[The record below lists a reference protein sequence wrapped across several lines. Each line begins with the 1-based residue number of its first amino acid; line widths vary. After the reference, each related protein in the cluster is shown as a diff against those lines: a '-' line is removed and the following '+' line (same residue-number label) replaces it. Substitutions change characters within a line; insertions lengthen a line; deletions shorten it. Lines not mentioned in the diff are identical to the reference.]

1 MTACLLAFCSAIS
14 ATPTRT
20 HAALM
25 ARNTSSSNAPDPDPS
40 PISVPT
46 LGFRGGL
53 PAGGPV
59 LSQGEIGPGKL
70 DFSGAKWTCG
80 DVVYTPAAIKKTGDW
95 VLSNKFGNGLRDP
108 VLSPP
113 DNTSSAT
120 LDPRFGKPYSYPW
133 AVSAYNA
140 HGSDSKIFTLD
151 GNRERRD
158 FLKLESWC
166 TLFPSDTQILFPIME
181 DGSIYGQ
188 GKTGA
193 AAVAGP
199 DRILIDRKGPGHD
212 RLLFDRKGNFCALL
226 TDRGN
231 APYSFKSCYSQAEK
245 NAVITGVND
254 NPDFPKN
261 G

>member
-1 MTACLLAFCSAIS
+1 
-14 ATPTRT
+14 
-20 HAALM
+20 M
-25 ARNTSSSNAPDPDPS
+25 ARNTSSAGAPDADPS
-40 PISVPT
+40 PIPVPT
-46 LGFRGGL
+46 IGFRGGL

-59 LSQGEIGPGKL
+59 LSEGEIGPGKL
-70 DFSGAKWTCG
+70 AFSGLNWTCG
-80 DVVYTPAAIKKTGDW
+80 DVVYTPATIKKTGDW
-95 VLSNKFGNGLRDP
+95 VLSNKFGDGLRDP

-113 DNTSSAT
+113 NNKSET

-140 HGSDSKIFTLD
+140 HGSDSKLFTLD
-151 GNRERRD
+151 GDRQRRD

-166 TLFPSDTQILFPIME
+166 TLFPSDTQILFPITA

-188 GKTGA
+188 GQLP
-193 AAVAGP
+193 GP
-199 DRILIDRKGPGHD
+199 D

-231 APYSFKSCYSQAEK
+231 DPYHFSACYSQSEK
-245 NAVITGVND
+245 EAVITGVSD

-261 G
+261 V